1 MTIKNLSKLGL
12 AALALSVIMTSC
24 KKLDSLVKVNV
35 GLQMAQVPFT
45 INPTGAGT
53 TTETATVNFDVDSA
67 INSNNAS
74 YGVANIKSAQVDSV
88 VITLTN
94 ATFAGV
100 TNTSASFYS
109 DAVATPVTIAT
120 NANGSA
126 TSSLTLVP
134 SSTVDLTNYVK
145 ATSFTYS
152 FVSTH
157 SEPILNPISAN
168 AIVYFHVVVSPN

>member
-12 AALALSVIMTSC
+12 AALTLSVIMTSC

-45 INPTGAGT
+45 IQATDLVGT
-53 TTETATVNFDVDSA
+53 TTETATIHYDVDSA
-67 INSNNAS
+67 IKANNAS
-74 YGVANIKSAQVDSV
+74 YGVANIQSAKVDSV
-88 VITLTN
+88 VVTLTN

-100 TNTSASFYS
+100 TNTNASFYS
-109 DAVATPVTIAT
+109 DAVATPVTIAS

-134 SSTVDLTNYVK
+134 SSTVDLTSYVK

-152 FVSTH
+152 FTSTH
-157 SEPILNPISAN
+157 PAIPNPISAN
-168 AIVYFHVVVSPN
+168 AIVYFHLVVSPN